1 MILLEYIITVNL
13 KKKSVKYHE
22 SKSCISLAGQSLLG
36 IYAPSPVPHSQ
47 NMYEERNPS
56 QGVKR
61 NKKTTP
67 SRNQEAHRNK
77 AIPKPKQFQGPKVVK
92 QRRR

>member
-1 MILLEYIITVNL
+1 
-13 KKKSVKYHE
+13 
-22 SKSCISLAGQSLLG
+22 
-36 IYAPSPVPHSQ
+36 
-47 NMYEERNPS
+47 MYEERNPS